1 MSNKEIVKAVLRESL
16 IFKCKA
22 FLHEK
27 WSNEKEV
34 CIRMAIGA
42 PSMFTL
48 SDLYSLKL
56 HIQEKGGN
64 IKDIEVH
71 PRKDIL
77 ICKFS

>member
-1 MSNKEIVKAVLRESL
+1 MSNREIVKAVLRESL

-22 FLHEK
+22 FLHKK
-27 WSNEKEV
+27 WSNESEV
-34 CIRMAIGA
+34 CVCI
-42 PSMFTL
+42 PDEFTL